1 MKYYTVVIPT
11 TNNLVGISDIV
22 VEDPLVSSV
31 ICENNSLES
40 LPISNKYASFV
51 KSPTGIIEKIT
62 GHSSY
67 RIDITNRIEQ
77 GDSWQLAI
85 AIAHI
90 FHDNN
95 FLSFSTN
102 ENLINNNK
110 HTIIW
115 ASGTINSNLDV
126 KAISYLDQKI
136 KNSINFFK
144 QCIEYNITVE
154 IVLSFENKIDLN
166 NILENNKF
174 LKEAITKKQIKL
186 ISIKNLKDFFD
197 NTFLKNVFNL
207 KKKPPSLLL
216 KIKKYV
222 IPIIFSFI
230 ILLIIFLT
238 YNIWQVITS
247 LNNLKSNNNY
257 RVLLTSLSSYRQGDF
272 SQRVSAYLFDYFQ
285 SVEASKLN
293 KQITLNFLPYSDQ
306 KKFQE
311 TCVKIKKTY
320 NIMCKLNIEATNVG
334 DTKIFLW
341 MLSIT
346 DDGSLKSKKKINVNG
361 NSEIINGMISSKET
375 ISIDIKDRTKPTI
388 LFFVYG
394 KSFDIKIR
402 NWLVNLS
409 KRNSLLKSTVK
420 RIKSLGYGYIIKKI
434 NNVRVIEDV
443 L

>member
-40 LPISNKYASFV
+40 LPISNIYASFV

-95 FLSFSTN
+95 FLSFSSN

-110 HTIIW
+110 HTLIW

>member
-40 LPISNKYASFV
+40 LPISNIYASFV

-230 ILLIIFLT
+230 ILFIIFST
-238 YNIWQVITS
+238 INIWQVITP

-334 DTKIFLW
+334 NTKIFLW

>member
-1 MKYYTVVIPT
+1 VKYYTVVIPT

-40 LPISNKYASFV
+40 LPISNIYASFV

>member
-40 LPISNKYASFV
+40 LPISNIYASFV

-230 ILLIIFLT
+230 ILLIIFLS
-238 YNIWQVITS
+238 YNVWKVITP

>member
-77 GDSWQLAI
+77 GNSWQLAI

-207 KKKPPSLLL
+207 KKKPPYLLL

-222 IPIIFSFI
+222 ISIIFSFI

>member
-40 LPISNKYASFV
+40 LPISNIYASFV

-95 FLSFSTN
+95 FLSFSSN

>member
-40 LPISNKYASFV
+40 LPISNIYASFV

>member
-62 GHSSY
+62 GNSSY

-77 GDSWQLAI
+77 GESWQLAL

-207 KKKPPSLLL
+207 KKKPPYLLL

-222 IPIIFSFI
+222 ISIIFSFI

>member
-1 MKYYTVVIPT
+1 VKYYTVVIPT

-40 LPISNKYASFV
+40 LPISNIYASFV

-207 KKKPPSLLL
+207 KKKPPYLLL

-222 IPIIFSFI
+222 ISIIFSFI

-361 NSEIINGMISSKET
+361 NPEIINGMISSKET

>member
-1 MKYYTVVIPT
+1 MRYYTVVIPT

-62 GHSSY
+62 GNSSY

-77 GDSWQLAI
+77 GESWQLAL

-102 ENLINNNK
+102 ENLVYNNK

-136 KNSINFFK
+136 NNSINFFK
-144 QCIEYNITVE
+144 ESVKKNIKVK
-154 IVLSFENKIDLN
+154 IVLSYENKIDFN
-166 NILENNKF
+166 NILEKNKF

-186 ISIKNLKDFFD
+186 IFIKNLKDFFD
-197 NTFLKNVFNL
+197 KTSLKNVFNL
-207 KKKPPSLLL
+207 KKNLPFLLL
-216 KIKKYV
+216 KIKKYTM
-222 IPIIFSFI
+222 PIIFSCLT
-230 ILLIIFLT
+230 LLIIFLT
-238 YNIWQVITS
+238 YNIWQVVTP
-247 LNNLKSNNNY
+247 LNKLKNNNNY
-257 RVLLTSLSSYRQGDF
+257 RVLLTSLSSYRQGSF

-293 KQITLNFLPYSDQ
+293 KQITLNFLPYSNQ
-306 KKFQE
+306 KKNQE
-311 TCVKIKKTY
+311 TCVKIEKTY
-320 NIMCKLNIEATNVG
+320 NIICKLNVEATNVG

-341 MLSIT
+341 MLNIT
-346 DDGSLKSKKKINVNG
+346 DDGLLKLKKKTNVNV
-361 NSEIINGMISSKET
+361 NPEIINGMISSKET
-375 ISIDIKDRTKPTI
+375 ISIDIKESKKPTI

-394 KSFDIKIR
+394 KNFDIKIR

>member
-40 LPISNKYASFV
+40 LPISNIYASFV
-51 KSPTGIIEKIT
+51 KIPTGIIEKIT

-230 ILLIIFLT
+230 ILLIIFLS
-238 YNIWQVITS
+238 YNVWQVITP

-361 NSEIINGMISSKET
+361 NPEIINGMISSKET

-434 NNVRVIEDV
+434 NNVRVIEDI

>member
-40 LPISNKYASFV
+40 LPISNIYASFV

-230 ILLIIFLT
+230 ILFIIFST
-238 YNIWQVITS
+238 FNIWQVITP

-361 NSEIINGMISSKET
+361 NPEIINGMISSKET

>member
-207 KKKPPSLLL
+207 KKKPPYLLL

-222 IPIIFSFI
+222 ISIIFSFI

>member
-1 MKYYTVVIPT
+1 VKYYTVVIPT

-77 GDSWQLAI
+77 GNSWQLAI

-216 KIKKYV
+216 KIKKYL

>member
-40 LPISNKYASFV
+40 LPISNIYASFV

-166 NILENNKF
+166 NILENNNF

>member
-77 GDSWQLAI
+77 GNSWQLAI

-222 IPIIFSFI
+222 ISIIFSFI

-334 DTKIFLW
+334 NTKIFLW

-346 DDGSLKSKKKINVNG
+346 DDGSLKSKKKINING
-361 NSEIINGMISSKET
+361 NPEIINGMISSKET

>member
-186 ISIKNLKDFFD
+186 IPIKNLKDFFD
-197 NTFLKNVFNL
+197 NTSLKNVFNL

-238 YNIWQVITS
+238 YNIWQVITPF
-247 LNNLKSNNNY
+247 NNLKSNNNY

>member
-361 NSEIINGMISSKET
+361 NPEIINGMISSKET

>member
-40 LPISNKYASFV
+40 LPISNIYASFV

-216 KIKKYV
+216 KIKKYL

>member
-40 LPISNKYASFV
+40 LPISNIYASFV

-166 NILENNKF
+166 NILENNIF

-186 ISIKNLKDFFD
+186 ISIKNLEDFFD

-207 KKKPPSLLL
+207 KKKPPYLLL

-222 IPIIFSFI
+222 ISIIFSFI

-272 SQRVSAYLFDYFQ
+272 SQRVSAYIFDYFQ

-434 NNVRVIEDV
+434 NNVRVIEDI

>member
-1 MKYYTVVIPT
+1 VKYYTVVIPT

-40 LPISNKYASFV
+40 LPISNIYASFV

-207 KKKPPSLLL
+207 KKKPPYLLL

-222 IPIIFSFI
+222 ISIIFSFI

>member
-40 LPISNKYASFV
+40 LPISNIYASFV

-207 KKKPPSLLL
+207 KKKPPYLLL

-222 IPIIFSFI
+222 ISIIFSFI